1 MYNFHDLKNSQNK
14 EAVTKYNTRRPA
26 DLSSSEI
33 NQHVDYWLSLITS
46 KVKNKVDMRWFNTYE
61 SGSIFV
67 KKLYRYEIKIGIVAS
82 GDIFCTEIEMKNKIN
97 KNFKADVVDMECAA
111 IGQVCYL
118 DNVPFISIRS
128 VSDVP
133 NGKNV
138 STHEENLELAAKRC
152 ANVLKEFC
160 MQ

>member
-67 KKLYRYEIKIGIVAS
+67 KKLYRYEIKIGIHI
-82 GDIFCTEIEMKNKIN
+82 DIFEDSFSLN
-97 KNFKADVVDMECAA
+97 
-111 IGQVCYL
+111 
-118 DNVPFISIRS
+118 
-128 VSDVP
+128 
-133 NGKNV
+133 
-138 STHEENLELAAKRC
+138 ENSAK
-152 ANVLKEFC
+152 
-160 MQ
+160 